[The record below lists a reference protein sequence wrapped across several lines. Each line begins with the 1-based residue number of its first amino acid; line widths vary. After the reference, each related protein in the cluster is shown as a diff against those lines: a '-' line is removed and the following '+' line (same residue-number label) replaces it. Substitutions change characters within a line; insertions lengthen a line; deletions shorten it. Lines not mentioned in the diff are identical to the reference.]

1 MGKTSIGQQRLQEAI
16 ILEAE
21 EMNTRVV
28 QGYLEASNVQVVD
41 EMVKMITAQRAYEIN
56 SKTITTADEMMQMA
70 NNLKR

>member
-1 MGKTSIGQQRLQEAI
+1 IDVD
-16 ILEAE
+16 
-21 EMNTRVV
+21 EMNSRII

-56 SKTITTADEMMQMA
+56 SKTIQTSDEMLQLI